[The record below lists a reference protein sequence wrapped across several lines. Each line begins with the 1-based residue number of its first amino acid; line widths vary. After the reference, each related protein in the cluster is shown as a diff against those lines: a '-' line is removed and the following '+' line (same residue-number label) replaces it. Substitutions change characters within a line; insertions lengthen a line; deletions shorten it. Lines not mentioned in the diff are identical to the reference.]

1 MGQALPK
8 HHWHEADRF
17 LVAAQLHVPEE
28 AREAGHAQRQQQQHH
43 QHGQQQQHGH
53 HHHDHHH
60 SRRRHSDSF
69 GLGLTTLTTRP
80 SALSSPSTTSS
91 ATSTA
96 STTAS
101 SSASPSPSSSDVDDD
116 EGDDDDD
123 DDDSADSTA
132 PPLFT
137 SLPPAE
143 ARAITAAHWAHVVQL
158 ARGFERVYAGAL
170 EAWVCATPPATER
183 PATSSHRR
191 GASRIVRSSSKS
203 SASSGNWTTMKR
215 GRGHVSD
222 GSGGSSGSCGTFGSS
237 GSSSSGGGVGV
248 EDGEGS
254 AEVLR
259 AVEQEKRGKNER
271 EGVEEKRSSSHI
283 TIGAKRFLRVH
294 AHTERRTDMGSWTAA
309 DLIDLATRGGPLR
322 CYRWHSDGVGREGKE
337 RSKRQLTE
345 DAAKLGWCGRMVLSN
360 FQESTTAPGGTG
372 ATDEAEKAQKDEEGT
387 VDEETGLYSITV
399 RVLTTAI
406 RNRALSAA
414 VPQVNT
420 TTSDPNNQTQSA
432 SSHTFLTITP
442 ACLLL
447 IKLLTILYP
456 SGPPW
461 STSATNDYDFDA
473 QTAQPTANIP
483 EETTARNR
491 RVWIAMSLGWAWAL
505 QAYLAAHPSQQS
517 SAADHNNDGI
527 DDDHTGLNFLDAE
540 EYLLEDDDDLLDEDD
555 EDEWQAQLEDM
566 SEVDIDDED
575 VLAAL
580 ARVQLSGGGSAGG
593 GQRRASLVPS
603 DGDDDDELREESEGE
618 G

>member
-1 MGQALPK
+1 M
-8 HHWHEADRF
+8 R
-17 LVAAQLHVPEE
+17 
-28 AREAGHAQRQQQQHH
+28 
-43 QHGQQQQHGH
+43 
-53 HHHDHHH
+53 
-60 SRRRHSDSF
+60 
-69 GLGLTTLTTRP
+69 
-80 SALSSPSTTSS
+80 
-91 ATSTA
+91 
-96 STTAS
+96 
-101 SSASPSPSSSDVDDD
+101 
-116 EGDDDDD
+116 
-123 DDDSADSTA
+123 
-132 PPLFT
+132 
-137 SLPPAE
+137 
-143 ARAITAAHWAHVVQL
+143 
-158 ARGFERVYAGAL
+158 
-170 EAWVCATPPATER
+170 
-183 PATSSHRR
+183 
-191 GASRIVRSSSKS
+191 
-203 SASSGNWTTMKR
+203 R

-248 EDGEGS
+248 EDGEES
-254 AEVLR
+254 AEALR

-271 EGVEEKRSSSHI
+271 DGVEEKRSSSHI

-345 DAAKLGWCGRMVLSN
+345 DAAKLGWCGRMVVSN
-360 FQESTTAPGGTG
+360 FQDSTTAPDGTG
-372 ATDEAEKAQKDEEGT
+372 AAGEAESVQKDEEVT

-406 RNRALSAA
+406 RNRALGAA

-420 TTSDPNNQTQSA
+420 TTGETQTA
-432 SSHTFLTITP
+432 SPHTSLIITP

-461 STSATNDYDFDA
+461 STPTTSDYDFDA

-483 EETTARNR
+483 GATIAYNH

-505 QAYLAAHPSQQS
+505 QAYLAAHPSQQF
-517 SAADHNNDGI
+517 SAADHNNDGV
-527 DDDHTGLNFLDAE
+527 DDDDCKDHTGFNALDAE

-580 ARVQLSGGGSAGG
+580 ARVQLGWGGSAGG